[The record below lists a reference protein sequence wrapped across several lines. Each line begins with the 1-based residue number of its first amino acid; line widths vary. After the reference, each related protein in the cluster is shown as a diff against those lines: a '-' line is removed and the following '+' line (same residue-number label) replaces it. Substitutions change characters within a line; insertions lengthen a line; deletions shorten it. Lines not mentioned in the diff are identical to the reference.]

1 MSEQRTVQPNEDK
14 LRENKKQAKGSDT
27 SFTQNRE
34 LSWLEFNRHV
44 LQESTDPRVPLYE
57 RFKFIAIF
65 TSNLSEFFR
74 VRVGS
79 LMNLKEW
86 KGNVLDNKTGW
97 NADEQLSH
105 VFAEMPQLYAER
117 DAAFAQLSD
126 ALELAGVHHK
136 SMENLT
142 KSEAK
147 FIASYYETN
156 VLPLLSPLII
166 NARHPFPHMVNQML
180 YIFCDVE
187 DLKGIEYYALIGVPA
202 WISPIVFFPEGA
214 SYVLLEEIIMDQ
226 AATLLSGFKIKD
238 SAVISLTRNA
248 DIDLDDGI
256 DEMEGNLLQAMKK
269 AIKKR
274 NRLAPV
280 RLEIQGLLPKAS
292 IKFLLK
298 YHRLDNTQ
306 VYFSK
311 APLRMKYVF
320 AIEELLTPKQK
331 DQLCYRPFAPQP
343 SPMFLPDVPV
353 IDQVFQEDKLLHYP
367 YESMEP
373 FLRMLKEAAQ
383 DPTVI
388 SISITIY
395 RMASISKVAEYLAM
409 AAENGKDVLA
419 LMELRARFDEENN
432 IDYSERL
439 EQAGCTV
446 IYGLE
451 DYKVHSKICH
461 IALYREGKVREIT
474 QIGTG
479 NYNEK
484 TAKQYTDLSYFT
496 ADERIGADAGAF
508 FKNMLISK
516 VDGRYDKLCVAPTG
530 IKPML
535 LTLIDREI
543 LRAKNGEDAR
553 ILLKC
558 NSITERDLMDKL
570 SEASNAGVH
579 IVMIVRGICCLLP
592 GIPGKTENI
601 RVLSV
606 VGRFLE
612 HHRIYCF
619 GANREDMYI
628 SSADL
633 MTRNLVNRVEIAV
646 PIQQDAIRQ
655 RISHIL
661 DVFLADDAKA
671 RELFSDGSYRRV
683 QGTKGLSAQS
693 RFMEEAEDA
702 AGRFREE
709 LRAKEKPSL
718 HNNSSAAAKVSSVP
732 KQTAPLLPAQPSSA
746 PATDPVP
753 TPATEPVPAPVPK
766 PTPAQK
772 PAATQKP
779 ESAPNVTPVPAPKPE
794 VTPKTEKAQEAGEVA
809 HHGTL
814 HQAIEAATQKT
825 EQPPVTPVT
834 QKPQNTIHVPTSEE
848 TGKVNNAQTDAK
860 TAKPATVSPV
870 TENVKTAKTEG
881 QTAANKEESVP
892 KAAEPRGLWQKIKAF
907 FHRG

>member
-1 MSEQRTVQPNEDK
+1 MDENSKKKTEQKAPSHPQ
-14 LRENKKQAKGSDT
+14 KKIDT

-44 LQESTDPRVPLYE
+44 LQESTDSRVPLYE
-57 RFKFIAIF
+57 RYKFISIF

-79 LMNLKEW
+79 LMNLREW
-86 KGNVLDNKTGW
+86 KRNAVDNKTGW
-97 NADEQLSH
+97 TAEEQLAH
-105 VFAEMPQLYAER
+105 IFAEMPKLYAER
-117 DAAFAQLSD
+117 DAAFAQLSH

-136 SMENLT
+136 RMESLT

-147 FIASYYETN
+147 FIANYYEAN

-166 NARHPFPHMVNQML
+166 NARHPFPHMINQML
-180 YIFCDVE
+180 YVFCDVE
-187 DLKGIEYYALIGVPA
+187 DAKGTDYYALIGVPT
-202 WISPIVFFPEGA
+202 WIPPIVFLPDGCSFI
-214 SYVLLEEIIMDQ
+214 LLEEIIMEQ
-226 AATLLSGFKIKD
+226 AAALLGGFKIID
-238 SAVISLTRNA
+238 SAVISFTRNA

-256 DEMEGNLLQAMKK
+256 DEIEGNLLQAMKK

-280 RLEIQGLLPKAS
+280 RLEIQGTLPKAS
-292 IKFLLK
+292 VKFLVK
-298 YHRLDNTQ
+298 YHGLDNAQ
-306 VYFSK
+306 VYYSK

-320 AIEELLTPKQK
+320 AIEDVLTPKQK
-331 DQLCYRPFAPQP
+331 DQLCYRPFSPQP
-343 SPMFLPDVPV
+343 SPMFLPDVPI
-353 IDQVFQEDKLLHYP
+353 IDQVCQEDKLLHYP

-395 RMASISKVAEYLAM
+395 RMASISKVAEYLSL
-409 AAENGKDVLA
+409 AADNGKDVLA
-419 LMELRARFDEENN
+419 MMELRARFDEENN

-446 IYGLE
+446 IYGIE
-451 DYKVHSKICH
+451 EYKVHSKICH
-461 IALYREGKVREIT
+461 ITLYREGKVRTIT

-496 ADERIGADAGAF
+496 ADERIGADAGTF

-516 VDGRYDKLCVAPTG
+516 LDGRYDKLCVAPTG

-543 LRAKNGEDAR
+543 LRAKNGEEAS

-646 PIQQDAIRQ
+646 PIQQEAIRS

-661 DVFLADDAKA
+661 DVFLMDDVKA
-671 RELFSDGSYRRV
+671 RELLPDGSYRRV
-683 QGTKGLSAQS
+683 TGDHGLSAQS
-693 RFMEEAEDA
+693 RFMEEAEDN
-702 AGRFREE
+702 AGRQRER
-709 LRAKEKPSL
+709 LRNRPERQGYEGHKDADEARLALLREREAVDAKKMEYLS
-718 HNNSSAAAKVSSVP
+718 HH
-732 KQTAPLLPAQPSSA
+732 
-746 PATDPVP
+746 
-753 TPATEPVPAPVPK
+753 
-766 PTPAQK
+766 
-772 PAATQKP
+772 
-779 ESAPNVTPVPAPKPE
+779 PE
-794 VTPKTEKAQEAGEVA
+794 VLKSDNASVLKEDERRTDANSASE
-809 HHGTL
+809 
-814 HQAIEAATQKT
+814 TQ
-825 EQPPVTPVT
+825 
-834 QKPQNTIHVPTSEE
+834 SAEE
-848 TGKVNNAQTDAK
+848 TRSNPNNIADPSPHVNRKKRRSFGQWLKDLFSGK
-860 TAKPATVSPV
+860 
-870 TENVKTAKTEG
+870 
-881 QTAANKEESVP
+881 
-892 KAAEPRGLWQKIKAF
+892 
-907 FHRG
+907 

>member
-126 ALELAGVHHK
+126 ALELSGVHHK

-280 RLEIQGLLPKAS
+280 RLEIQGSLPKAS

-320 AIEELLTPKQK
+320 AIEDLLTPKQK
-331 DQLCYRPFAPQP
+331 DQLCYRSFAPQP

-543 LRAKNGEDAR
+543 LRVKNGEDAR

-709 LRAKEKPSL
+709 LRAREKP
-718 HNNSSAAAKVSSVP
+718 V
-732 KQTAPLLPAQPSSA
+732 SA
-746 PATDPVP
+746 PATTPKQ
-753 TPATEPVPAPVPK
+753 TPAPAPAPKLTPAPTTAPK
-766 PTPAQK
+766 PTPA
-772 PAATQKP
+772 PAAEPKP
-779 ESAPNVTPVPAPKPE
+779 TPAPAPASIPTSAPAAEPKPTLAPVTAPTPK
-794 VTPKTEKAQEAGEVA
+794 VTPKTEKTQKAGEVTR
-809 HHGTL
+809 HGTL
-814 HQAIEAATQKT
+814 HQAIQAATQKPQ
-825 EQPPVTPVT
+825 QPPVAPVTQKPQQTDHADVTT
-834 QKPQNTIHVPTSEE
+834 QKPQNTISVPASEE
-848 TGKVNNAQTDAK
+848 TGKEDNAQTAAK
-860 TAKPATVSPV
+860 AAP
-870 TENVKTAKTEG
+870 TESASTS
-881 QTAANKEESVP
+881 NKEKSAP
-892 KAAEPRGLWQKIKAF
+892 KAAEPRSLWQKIKAF

>member
-1 MSEQRTVQPNEDK
+1 MDENSKKKTEQKAPSHPQ
-14 LRENKKQAKGSDT
+14 KKIDT

-44 LQESTDPRVPLYE
+44 LQESTDSRVPLYE
-57 RFKFIAIF
+57 RYKFIAIF

-79 LMNLKEW
+79 LMNLREW
-86 KGNVLDNKTGW
+86 KRNAVDNKTGW
-97 NADEQLSH
+97 TAEEQLAH
-105 VFAEMPQLYAER
+105 IFAEMPKLYAER
-117 DAAFAQLSD
+117 DAAFAQLSH

-136 SMENLT
+136 RMESLT

-147 FIASYYETN
+147 FIANYYEAN

-166 NARHPFPHMVNQML
+166 NARHPFPHMINQML
-180 YIFCDVE
+180 YVFCDVE
-187 DLKGIEYYALIGVPA
+187 DAKGTDYYALIGVPT
-202 WISPIVFFPEGA
+202 WIPPIVFLPDGCSFI
-214 SYVLLEEIIMDQ
+214 LLEEIIMEQ
-226 AATLLSGFKIKD
+226 AAALLGGFKIID

-256 DEMEGNLLQAMKK
+256 DEIEGNLLQAMKK

-280 RLEIQGLLPKAS
+280 RLEIQGTLPKAS

-298 YHRLDNTQ
+298 YHGLDNAQ
-306 VYFSK
+306 VYYSK

-320 AIEELLTPKQK
+320 AIEDILTPKQK
-331 DQLCYRPFAPQP
+331 DQLCYRPFSPQP
-343 SPMFLPDVPV
+343 SPMFLPDVPI
-353 IDQVFQEDKLLHYP
+353 IDQVCQEDKLLHYP

-395 RMASISKVAEYLAM
+395 RMASISKVAEYLSL
-409 AAENGKDVLA
+409 AADNGKDVLA
-419 LMELRARFDEENN
+419 MMELRARFDEENN

-446 IYGLE
+446 IYGIE
-451 DYKVHSKICH
+451 EYKVHSKICH
-461 IALYREGKVREIT
+461 ITLYREGKVRTIT

-496 ADERIGADAGAF
+496 ADERIGADAGLF

-516 VDGRYDKLCVAPTG
+516 ADGRYDKLCVAPTG

-535 LTLIDREI
+535 MTLIDREI
-543 LRAKNGEDAR
+543 LRAKKGEEAR
-553 ILLKC
+553 IVLKC
-558 NSITERDLMDKL
+558 NSVTERDLMDKL
-570 SEASNAGVH
+570 SEASCAGVH

-592 GIPGKTENI
+592 GVAGKTENI
-601 RVLSV
+601 RVFSII
-606 VGRFLE
+606 GRFLE

-633 MTRNLVNRVEIAV
+633 MTRNLVNRIEIAV

-655 RISHIL
+655 RIRHIL
-661 DVFLADDAKA
+661 DVFLSDDTKA
-671 RELFSDGSYRRV
+671 RELLSDGTYRHV
-683 QGTKGLSAQS
+683 QGTKGISAQA
-693 RFMEEAEDA
+693 RFMEEAENA
-702 AGRFREE
+702 PK
-709 LRAKEKPSL
+709 AKEKPAPKAKEKL
-718 HNNSSAAAKVSSVP
+718 AAETKE
-732 KQTAPLLPAQPSSA
+732 K
-746 PATDPVP
+746 
-753 TPATEPVPAPVPK
+753 PVPK
-766 PTPAQK
+766 A
-772 PAATQKP
+772 
-779 ESAPNVTPVPAPKPE
+779 
-794 VTPKTEKAQEAGEVA
+794 TEK
-809 HHGTL
+809 
-814 HQAIEAATQKT
+814 
-825 EQPPVTPVT
+825 
-834 QKPQNTIHVPTSEE
+834 N
-848 TGKVNNAQTDAK
+848 
-860 TAKPATVSPV
+860 
-870 TENVKTAKTEG
+870 
-881 QTAANKEESVP
+881 
-892 KAAEPRGLWQKIKAF
+892 GLWQRIRTF
-907 FHRG
+907 FHH

>member
-1 MSEQRTVQPNEDK
+1 MREVNTEKQKDTATSAKPNK
-14 LRENKKQAKGSDT
+14 NQATDT
-27 SFTQNRE
+27 GFTQNRE

-57 RFKFIAIF
+57 RYKFIAIF

-86 KGNVLDNKTGW
+86 KGDAIDNKTGW
-97 NADEQLSH
+97 TVDEQLAH
-105 VFAEMPQLYAER
+105 VFAEIPKLYAER
-117 DAAFAQLSD
+117 DDAFTKLSD

-136 SMENLT
+136 KMENMT
-142 KSEAK
+142 KNEAK
-147 FIASYYETN
+147 FIQEYYEAN

-166 NARHPFPHMVNQML
+166 DARHPFPHMLNQML
-180 YIFCDVE
+180 YIFCDVV
-187 DLKGIEYYALIGVPA
+187 DAKGAAYYSLIGVPT
-202 WISPIVFFPEGA
+202 WIPSIIFLPNSCSF
-214 SYVLLEEIIMDQ
+214 VLLEEVIMDQ
-226 AATLLSGFKIKD
+226 AAALLSGFKIMD
-238 SAVISLTRNA
+238 AAVISLTRNA

-280 RLEIQGLLPKAS
+280 RLEVQGTLPKSS

-298 YHRLDNTQ
+298 YHHLDNTQ

-320 AIEELLTPKQK
+320 AIEDVLTPKQK
-331 DQLCYRPFAPQP
+331 DQLCYRPFSPQP
-343 SPMFLPDVPV
+343 SPMFSPDVPI

-373 FLRMLKEAAQ
+373 FLGMLKEAAH
-383 DPTVI
+383 DPSVI

-395 RMASISKVAEYLAM
+395 RMASISKVAEYLSM

-446 IYGLE
+446 IYGIE

-461 IALYREGKVREIT
+461 ITLYREGKVRTIT

-496 ADERIGADAGAF
+496 ADERIGADAGTF

-516 VDGRYDKLCVAPTG
+516 LDGRYNKLCVAPTG

-543 LRAKNGEDAR
+543 LRAKNGEEAS

-646 PIQQDAIRQ
+646 PIQQEAIRS

-661 DVFLADDAKA
+661 DVFLMDDQKA
-671 RELFSDGSYRRV
+671 RELLPDGSYRRV
-683 QGTKGLSAQS
+683 TGDHGLSAQS
-693 RFMEEAEDA
+693 RFMEEAEDN
-702 AGRFREE
+702 AGRQRER
-709 LRAKEKPSL
+709 LRKRQERQGYEGHKDADEARLALLREREAVDAKKMEYLSRHPEVLKPDDAS
-718 HNNSSAAAKVSSVP
+718 VSKEDVRR
-732 KQTAPLLPAQPSSA
+732 TDANSA
-746 PATDPVP
+746 PEMQNAEETRSN
-753 TPATEPVPAPVPK
+753 PK
-766 PTPAQK
+766 
-772 PAATQKP
+772 
-779 ESAPNVTPVPAPKPE
+779 NVTDSSP
-794 VTPKTEKAQEAGEVA
+794 
-809 HHGTL
+809 
-814 HQAIEAATQKT
+814 
-825 EQPPVTPVT
+825 
-834 QKPQNTIHVPTSEE
+834 HVNRKKRRSFGQWLKDLFS
-848 TGKVNNAQTDAK
+848 GK
-860 TAKPATVSPV
+860 
-870 TENVKTAKTEG
+870 
-881 QTAANKEESVP
+881 
-892 KAAEPRGLWQKIKAF
+892 
-907 FHRG
+907 